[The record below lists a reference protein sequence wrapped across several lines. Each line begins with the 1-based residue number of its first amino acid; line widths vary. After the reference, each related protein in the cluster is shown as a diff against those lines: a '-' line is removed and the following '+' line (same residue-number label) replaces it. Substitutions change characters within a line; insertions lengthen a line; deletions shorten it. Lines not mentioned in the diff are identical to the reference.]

1 MSPQLRGIGFTGP
14 QQQRGAIG
22 LMAAVTLGMVLLFML
37 LVVDSGRLYLE
48 QRKLQRVADMA
59 VLEAVSRGGNCLDG
73 SAKRY
78 VDASAGRN
86 GFALINMQ
94 TITPICGSLT
104 TGVNQVRDFHPSKD
118 DSGNIIQVTATTIV
132 PTSVAGGLWSMF
144 TGEFD
149 FSTSLSAS
157 AVGSNLGSPLAMLT
171 IRSSLGT
178 IDSTKSNILNAVI
191 GGLLGG
197 ELTFKAVSWQGIVDT
212 NISLLS
218 YLNQLS
224 SDLELTVGDYDQLL
238 TANVSPTQLITAAAT
253 VIAKDGPAARVIA
266 NNILI
271 IADSAKKNQTLKLG
285 DILNI
290 KNGTPSAGLD
300 STLKVFDL
308 IQTFAQLAG
317 KNSATLV
324 NSDISIP
331 KVANIRINLRVIE
344 PPQLSSI
351 GNPAL
356 AKADPAGPNRIFVRT
371 AQVRVDI
378 NIKIPF
384 FEALSQITSALS
396 DLLSPAT
403 KLVNNLL
410 NLKLTDIL
418 SDVLCFATYCEKTKL
433 TIASDV
439 DIHLES
445 ASAES
450 YVFDYNCSNN
460 ATKSLTISAST
471 SLVKLSIGAIPPD
484 TPQPTKNDNTK
495 PTIDVNPIK
504 LISFNTA
511 SCSILYGC
519 KPYTSAQLEQG
530 GSLSLKVQT
539 SVGARSGNLL
549 YSAPDL
555 RNINETTYYKSL
567 SSTKILDSLGGTLE
581 GVQLATY
588 APKTGNTGT
597 GTSSTVTAFLDNIKK
612 TLVTAIQEILSP
624 LLDPIVDGALNAL
637 GIKLGNAE
645 VGANL
650 SCGQGGRAQLVL

>member
-86 GFALINMQ
+86 GFALSNMQ
-94 TITPICGSLT
+94 TITPICGTLT
-104 TGVNQVRDFHPSKD
+104 TGANQVRDFHPSKD

-157 AVGSNLGSPLAMLT
+157 AAGSNIGSPLAMLT

-197 ELTFKAVSWQGIVDT
+197 KLTFEAVSWQGIVDT

-238 TANVSPTQLITAAAT
+238 KANVSPTQLITAAAT
-253 VIAKDGPAARVIA
+253 VVAKDRPAARVIA

-271 IADSAKKNQTLKLG
+271 IADNAKKNQTLKLG

-290 KNGTPSAGLD
+290 KSGTPSAGLD

-317 KNSATLV
+317 KNSAALV

-331 KVANIRINLRVIE
+331 KVATIRINLRVIE

-356 AKADPAGPNRIFVRT
+356 AKADPTGPNRIFART
-371 AQVRVDI
+371 AQVRVDV

-418 SDVLCFATYCEKTKL
+418 SDVLCLAIYCEQTKL

-471 SLVKLSIGAIPPD
+471 SLVKLSIGAIPPN

-495 PTIDVNPIK
+495 PTIDVDPIK

-519 KPYTSAQLEQG
+519 KPYTPAQLEQG

-581 GVQLATY
+581 GVQIATY

-612 TLVTAIQEILSP
+612 TLVTAIQKILSP

-650 SCGQGGRAQLVL
+650 SCNQGGRAQLVL